1 MGLDDMLSGDESSE
15 CVRAGE
21 SAGHQNIEINCL
33 SFDTLT
39 RIDQQLPIVIL
50 GRFDIDAE
58 SRRRRDDRV
67 VERMRRL
74 AVGINVGIHI
84 EQAAESQLASNTL
97 KIDRMRI
104 FRADLQ
110 IRDVEIAIIAIS
122 ILGDEVGQFL
132 LCCR

>member
-1 MGLDDMLSGDESSE
+1 MLSRDESSE

-21 SAGHQNIEINCL
+21 SAGHQDIEINGL
-33 SFDTLT
+33 GLHALT
-39 RIDQQLPIVIL
+39 RIDQQLPIVVL

-67 VERMRRL
+67 VKRMRRL
-74 AVGINVGIHI
+74 AVGINVRIHI
-84 EQAAESQLASNTL
+84 EQATEGQLASNTL

-122 ILGDEVGQFL
+122 ILGNVMGQFL

>member
-1 MGLDDMLSGDESSE
+1 MLSRDEASE
-15 CVRAGE
+15 CVWAGE

-74 AVGINVGIHI
+74 AVGINVRIHI
-84 EQAAESQLASNTL
+84 EQATESQLASNTL

-122 ILGDEVGQFL
+122 ILGDVMGQL
-132 LCCR
+132 LLRCR

>member
-1 MGLDDMLSGDESSE
+1 MLSRDESSKR
-15 CVRAGE
+15 VRAGE
-21 SAGHQNIEINCL
+21 SAGHQNIEINSL
-33 SFDTLT
+33 SLHSLT
-39 RIDQQLPIVIL
+39 RIDQQLPIVVL

-74 AVGINVGIHI
+74 AVGINVRIHI
-84 EQAAESQLASNTL
+84 EQATESQLSSNTL

-110 IRDVEIAIIAIS
+110 IRDVEIAVIAIS
-122 ILGDEVGQFL
+122 ILGDVMS
-132 LCCR
+132 